1 MSSEPETDYEIAQSV
16 EKQPI
21 WEITEP
27 FGVDKDDLELYGD
40 YKAKL
45 SQEKIDELVEG
56 DEEDGN
62 LVLVTGM
69 TPTPLGE
76 GKTVTTVGLGQ
87 AFNRIG
93 KDTMIAVREPSL
105 GPVFGIKGGAA
116 GGGWS
121 QVLPMEDINLHF
133 TGDIHALTAAH
144 NLISAMLDAHISKGN
159 ELNIDTKNVQWQR
172 AVDMNDRAL
181 RQTIVGV
188 GESSGTTRED
198 GHLLTAASELMAIL
212 CLADSL
218 EDLKER
224 IGRII
229 VAYDEDGDPVTAG
242 DIEADGP
249 TAILLRDA
257 LRPNLVQTI
266 EGTPALVH
274 GGPFAN
280 IAHGTNSLIADKVGL
295 KMGDYL
301 ITEAG
306 FGSDL
311 GGEKF
316 YDVVCQLGDISP
328 DATVIVG
335 SIRALKYHGKDMWPF
350 DKEELEGEDVEAVKA
365 GLANLDQHVKN
376 LQQFGVPV
384 VVAINKFPEDTEA
397 ELDAVLEHYEDEMGV
412 RAAVSRV
419 FEDGG
424 EGGVELAEKVVDAVE
439 NDEADFEPLYDLED
453 SLKDKMETV
462 AKNIYGADGV
472 NYVGSAEED
481 IAQLEEMGLDDVP
494 VVMSKTFH
502 SLSDDA
508 SKKGVPEGWELD
520 VRELY
525 PSAGAGFVVALT
537 GDVMTMPG
545 LPARPAAADM
555 DIDADGNISGLF

>member
-16 EKQPI
+16 EKKPI

-45 SQEKIDELVEG
+45 TQEKIDELVEG
-56 DEEDGN
+56 DKEDGN

-93 KDTMIAVREPSL
+93 KDTMIAIREPSL

-159 ELNIDTKNVQWQR
+159 ELNIDTKKVQWKR

-181 RQTIVGV
+181 RHTVVGV

-198 GHLLTAASELMAIL
+198 AHLLTAASELMAIL

-224 IGRII
+224 ISRIVI
-229 VAYDEDGDPVTAG
+229 AYDEDGEPVTAG
-242 DIEADGP
+242 DIEAAGAA
-249 TAILLRDA
+249 AILLRDA
-257 LRPNLVQTI
+257 LRPNVVQTI

-316 YDVVCQLGDISP
+316 YDVVCQLGDVSP

-335 SIRALKYHGKDMWPF
+335 SVRALKYHGKDMWPF
-350 DKEELEGEDVEAVKA
+350 DKEELEGEDVEAVEA
-365 GLANLDQHVKN
+365 GLANLDQHVRN

-384 VVAINKFPEDTEA
+384 VVAINKFPDDTEA
-397 ELDAVLEHYEDEMGV
+397 ELEAVLEHYEDEMGV
-412 RAAVSRV
+412 RAAISTV
-419 FEDGG
+419 FEEGG
-424 EGGVELAEKVVDAVE
+424 EGGVDLAEKIVDAVE
-439 NDEADFEPLYDLED
+439 NDTADFEPLYDLED
-453 SLKDKMETV
+453 SLKEKMEAV

-481 IAQLEEMGLDDVP
+481 IEQLEEMGLDDVP

-555 DIDADGNISGLF
+555 DIDADGDISGLF

>member
-16 EKQPI
+16 DKKPI

-56 DEEDGN
+56 DAEDGN

-350 DKEELEGEDVEAVKA
+350 DKEDLEGEDVEAVKA

-453 SLKDKMETV
+453 SLKDKMEAV

-481 IAQLEEMGLDDVP
+481 IAQLEEMGLDEVP

-508 SKKGVPEGWELD
+508 SKKGVPEDWELD